1 MTTAYIGQP
10 IPRIDGRAKVTGDAK
25 YAYEHSVP
33 DLAYGFVVSSSIARG
48 NIRQIDTTA
57 ALQLPGELR
66 VLTHENTPRVAP
78 KGEVVDDAKSP
89 GVPFIPLQS
98 DEVLFSH
105 QPIALV
111 VAESFE
117 LARYAAS
124 LVRVEYEAHDHTTD
138 LGAVMDHAYG
148 PPPRSELLPTLKSR
162 GNAEKALAACAT
174 QIEFECRL
182 PAEHHNPME
191 PFATTVVWE
200 GDGKLTVHDKTQGV
214 QNVQGYLCSLFGYST
229 DDVRVL
235 SPFVGGAFGAGLR
248 PQYQAFLAVLAVR
261 ALKRS
266 VKVSLTRQQMFS
278 LHYRPLAWQR
288 VALAAAPDGKLAA
301 IVHEAITGTSR
312 FEDYNE
318 QIVAPWSGMLY
329 QCDNVSLGYK
339 VAKLDLNTPGDMRAP
354 GAAWGLYALECAM
367 DELAVK
373 LRMDPVELRLKNY
386 AERDQNEHR
395 AFSSKSLRECYRLG
409 AERFGW
415 SRRTPD
421 PRSMREGEALIG
433 LGMATGAWDAFQ
445 VPGSAR
451 CVLNADG
458 TATVSSATEDIG
470 TGTYTVMTQIAADTL
485 GLPIDRVTFT
495 LGDSSLPLAP
505 LEGGSFTVASVGPA
519 VKAVCEKV
527 RERVFTLARK
537 VENSPLAGVSLEDVT
552 FADGR
557 VRLRS
562 DPSRAVAFTDAMRAG
577 GLTAIDEETST
588 EASPRR
594 KDASCYSHSAV
605 FAEVHVDEDLGTI
618 QVHRV
623 VSAVAAGR
631 VMNPRTARS
640 QVIGGIVWGIGMAL
654 EEESVI
660 DQAFGRFMNH
670 SFGEYHVVV
679 NADAHDIDVIFVEEQ
694 DEIVNPL
701 GAKGLGEIG
710 VVGVAAAIANAIFHA
725 TGKRV
730 SDLPI
735 TLDKLM

>member
-1 MTTAYIGQP
+1 VTTAYIGQP
-10 IPRIDGRAKVTGDAK
+10 ISRIDGPAKVTGGAK
-25 YAYEHSVP
+25 YAFEYSVP
-33 DLAYGFVVSSSIARG
+33 SVAYGFVVSSSIARG
-48 NIRQIDTTA
+48 KITRIDAAA
-57 ALQLPGELR
+57 ALQLPGVLQ
-66 VLTHENTPRVAP
+66 VLTHKNTPRLAP
-78 KGEVVDDAKSP
+78 KGEIVDDAKSP
-89 GVPFIPLQS
+89 GAPFIPLQS

-105 QPIALV
+105 QPVALV

-117 LARYAAS
+117 LARHAAS
-124 LVRVEYEAHDHTTD
+124 LVRIEYDAVEHTTD
-138 LGAVMDHAYG
+138 LGAVLERAYIPEPRG
-148 PPPRSELLPTLKSR
+148 FLPPTPKPRGDTGR
-162 GNAEKALAACAT
+162 ALSGAAT
-174 QIEFECRL
+174 KIEFECRL

-200 GDGKLTVHDKTQGV
+200 GDGKLTIHDKTQGV
-214 QNVQGYLCSLFGYST
+214 QNVQDYLCSLFGYSS

-235 SPFVGGAFGAGLR
+235 SPYVGGAFGAGLR
-248 PQYQAFLAVLAVR
+248 PQYQVFLAVLAVR

-288 VALAAAPDGKLAA
+288 VALAAAPDGTLDA
-301 IVHEAITGTSR
+301 IVHEAITGTSG
-312 FEDYNE
+312 FEDYSE
-318 QIVAPWSGMLY
+318 QIVPWSGLLY
-329 QCDNVSLGYK
+329 QCDNVTLGYK

-386 AERDQNEHR
+386 AERDQNDR
-395 AFSSKSLRECYRLG
+395 RPFSSKALRECYRLG

-415 SRRTPD
+415 SRRKSN
-421 PRSMREGEALIG
+421 PRSMREGNTLVG

-445 VPGSAR
+445 LPASAR

-470 TGTYTVMTQIAADTL
+470 TGTYTVMTQIAADAL

-505 LEGGSFTVASVGPA
+505 LEGGSFTVSSVGSA
-519 VKAVCEKV
+519 VKAACEK
-527 RERVFTLARK
+527 AR
-537 VENSPLAGVSLEDVT
+537 
-552 FADGR
+552 
-557 VRLRS
+557 
-562 DPSRAVAFTDAMRAG
+562 DAMRAG
-577 GLTAIDEETST
+577 RRNVIDVIASGQP
-588 EASPRR
+588 SPRR
-594 KDASCYSHSAV
+594 KQTSCYAHSAV

-618 QVHRV
+618 QVARV
-623 VSAVAAGR
+623 VTAVAPGR
-631 VMNPRTARS
+631 VINPKTARS
-640 QVIGGIVWGIGMAL
+640 QVMGGIVWGIGMAL

-670 SFGEYHVVV
+670 SFGEYHVAV
-679 NADAHDIDVIFVEEQ
+679 NADVHDIDVIFVEEQ

-710 VVGVAAAIANAIFHA
+710 VVGVAAAIANAVFHA
-725 TGKRV
+725 TGRRV
-730 SDLPI
+730 GDLPI